1 MKRSGLGR
9 GLDALFS
16 DEVSS
21 SLDGPVCEVPLVDI
35 DPNPHQPRKR
45 FDPDRLRELS
55 ESVARHGVLQPLLLV
70 RRAERYMLVAG
81 ERRWRAARMAGL
93 SLVPAVVRELD
104 DEQITAISL
113 VENLQRDDLNPL
125 EEADGYHQ
133 LMTRFSLTQAEVALR
148 VGRSRPAVANALRLL
163 SLPDPVREMI
173 ADGRLSAGHARCL
186 AGLEDPAL
194 QCALAGEA
202 VEKGLSVRQM
212 EALSRGKKIRET
224 IPESTP
230 GDPAMAEFADM
241 MRRIFGTRVHIHG
254 DLNRGDIVLHYY
266 NRDDLD
272 RIYDLMSS
280 LMGNEEPVSRR

>member
-35 DPNPHQPRKR
+35 DPNPHHPVSVLTRTG
-45 FDPDRLRELS
+45 S
-55 ESVARHGVLQPLLLV
+55 ESCPNPSPGTACCSRCCWSAAQSGICWWPGTPVARGPHGRTVAGARRGAGTG
-70 RRAERYMLVAG
+70 RRANHRHLPGGEPAAGRPESAGGSRRISPAHDPLFADPGRSGASCGAQPSRSGQRPSVAL
-81 ERRWRAARMAGL
+81 AARSRQGNDRRRKA
-93 SLVPAVVRELD
+93 
-104 DEQITAISL
+104 
-113 VENLQRDDLNPL
+113 
-125 EEADGYHQ
+125 
-133 LMTRFSLTQAEVALR
+133 
-148 VGRSRPAVANALRLL
+148 VGRSRALPGRSGRSRAAVR
-163 SLPDPVREMI
+163 
-173 ADGRLSAGHARCL
+173 AG
-186 AGLEDPAL
+186 
-194 QCALAGEA
+194 GEA